1 MWKKQDN
8 SSIFQTVP
16 LYIFEKFAEG
26 YSTKVSIFHF
36 SNSPQKLLKKK
47 VLLLRSTTVYVAYM
61 LLYNLKSKNKNLLCV
76 SLYKSSPLATHAVTV
91 QNLAD
96 INNKFIVFT
105 DLVKCC
111 SCYVRITIKFLLNTY
126 RWSSPNSLSFVQI
139 WLLTQFIELV
149 TKQQTQIYI
158 TLVVEGEG
166 LKSRQGVSL
175 GVWPLTSTNLK
186 FYHASPGYIYNLLDQ
201 GHHVSLADHL
211 SVYLPQSDLGV
222 NLDKTI
228 A

>member
-8 SSIFQTVP
+8 SSIFKTVP
-16 LYIFEKFAEG
+16 LYIFEKFAEC
-26 YSTKVSIFHF
+26 YSTEVSIFHF
-36 SNSPQKLLKKK
+36 SNSPQKLLKKKK

-76 SLYKSSPLATHAVTV
+76 SLYKSSPLVTHAVTV
-91 QNLAD
+91 RNLAD

-105 DLVKCC
+105 DLVKYC

-149 TKQQTQIYI
+149 TKQQTQIHI
-158 TLVVEGEG
+158 TLVVEGE
-166 LKSRQGVSL
+166 GVSL
-175 GVWPLTSTNLK
+175 GVWPLTSANLK